1 MTKRTARQDG
11 ARYHAREVRP
21 IASPP
26 IENGTVVVAGDII
39 TYAGPRAGAPPGRD
53 VELGDV
59 ILAAGLVNAHT
70 HLDLTGMRGRFGGLP
85 FFEWVRALTAARAAL
100 TPDDLLGSARAG
112 IREGLLAGVT
122 TYADTAPNDAPLEA
136 MRELGVRGIAYR
148 EVFGP
153 DPSQREASLAELRA
167 AIAATRPRETPL
179 VRVGVSPHAPYS
191 VSDELFAAVA
201 DFARTE
207 DLPLATHI
215 AESEDESQ
223 LVSGGAGAFAAFL
236 RGRGIVVERRARTP
250 IDLLERHGVLG
261 ANALLIHC
269 VRCDERDVVAI
280 AQHDCGVATC
290 PMSNRVLGQGVAPVS
305 AIQGAKIRLGVGSDS
320 MASNQRMD
328 ILHESR
334 LALGDNAGEDAA
346 WELATLG
353 GARALRLE
361 QLVGSLEPGKQAD
374 LAAFPRGAGRSE
386 STRANFVVVAGRVL
400 VNEGQLLMSS

>member
-1 MTKRTARQDG
+1 MTKRPARQEG

-21 IASPP
+21 IGSPP
-26 IENGTVVVAGDII
+26 IENGTVVVTGDII
-39 TYAGPRAGAPPGRD
+39 TYAGPRAAAPPGRD

-59 ILAAGLVNAHT
+59 ILAPGLVNAHT
-70 HLDLTGMRGRFGGLP
+70 HLDLTAMRGRFGQLP

-100 TPDDLLGSARAG
+100 TPDALLASARAG
-112 IREGLLAGVT
+112 IHEGLLAGVT
-122 TYADTAPNDAPLEA
+122 TYADTAPNDAPFEA
-136 MRELGVRGIAYR
+136 MRELGARGIAYR

-153 DPSQREASLAELRA
+153 DASQRDASLADLRNA
-167 AIAATRPRETPL
+167 VAATRPRETAL

-191 VSDELFAAVA
+191 VSDELFTAVA

-223 LVSGGAGAFAAFL
+223 LVSSGAGAFAAFL
-236 RGRGIVVERRARTP
+236 RGRGIGVERRARTP
-250 IDLLERHGVLG
+250 IELLERRGVLG
-261 ANALLIHC
+261 ARALLIHC
-269 VRCDERDVVAI
+269 VRCDERDVATI

-290 PMSNRVLGQGVAPVS
+290 PMSNRVLGQGVAPVP
-305 AIQGAKIRLGVGSDS
+305 AMLGANIRLGVGTDS
-320 MASNQRMD
+320 MASNERMD
-328 ILHESR
+328 TLHESR
-334 LALGDNAGEDAA
+334 LALGVDAGEHAA

-374 LAAFPRGAGRSE
+374 LAAFPRGAVRSE
-386 STRANFVVVAGRVL
+386 PTRATFVAVAGRVL
-400 VNEGQLLMSS
+400 VSEGQLQL